1 MKKSIDQL
9 LKKYLK
15 VLELDDFNQLMDFSM
30 KGYKSVDIPEDEIRK
45 LDQLLK
51 QREEEDK
58 RLFKTVELN
67 NKGISYEK
75 SGNIDK
81 AIRCYEENILIGYR
95 ARHSFDRLMILYRKL
110 KDYDNE
116 LRVIEKAIKIF
127 KEQKYSDR
135 LNKLQNIKN

>member
-9 LKKYLK
+9 LNKYLK
-15 VLELDDFNQLMDFSM
+15 VLKLNDFQKLMDFSM
-30 KGYKSVDIPEDEIRK
+30 KGYKFVDIPDEEIRK

-51 QREEEDK
+51 QRDDEDK
-58 RLFKTVELN
+58 LLAKTAALN
-67 NKGISYEK
+67 NKGIAYEK
-75 SGNIDK
+75 SGSIDK
-81 AIRCYEENILIGYR
+81 AIKCYEENILIGYP

-110 KDYDNE
+110 NE